1 MRAVGWGAGRGE
13 DTEGLGMVGVEE
25 ADMREDTREGEWQDG
40 EKDKSGKPTKEILL
54 LRYAAVE
61 LKLV

>member
-1 MRAVGWGAGRGE
+1 MCVR
-13 DTEGLGMVGVEE
+13 EGGGGGVEE
-25 ADMREDTREGEWQDG
+25 RDREVRDCWGRRRRHEREYKGER
-40 EKDKSGKPTKEILL
+40 KKSGKLTKEILL

>member
-1 MRAVGWGAGRGE
+1 
-13 DTEGLGMVGVEE
+13 
-25 ADMREDTREGEWQDG
+25 MRETEARREGNSVMR
-40 EKDKSGKPTKEILL
+40 KRKSGKLTKEILL